1 MSQAT
6 GSTGGSTGGAGSGSM
21 LSGGMGIAG
30 QWMDTIEK
38 ASVMQNLN
46 RQYKL
51 QAGQVKLEATRQ
63 SNLARDQ
70 LLNDMSTSTA
80 MFASRGGMSGA
91 GGSGQALQDKQADY
105 TAEGIHQI
113 DYQSEAQQRTYNLQA
128 KLARSSKR
136 RLYTKQ
142 TFNTLASL
150 LPGGYGVA
158 AGVGADMTKTSNPY
172 MWSKAE

>member
-6 GSTGGSTGGAGSGSM
+6 GSTGGSTGEAGSGSM
-21 LSGGMGIAG
+21 LSFGKGMAF

-51 QAGQVKLEATRQ
+51 QSGQVKLEATRQ
-63 SNLARDQ
+63 SNQARDQ
-70 LLNDMSTSTA
+70 LLNDMSTATA

-91 GGSGQALQDKQADY
+91 GGSGTALQDKQADY

-136 RLYTKQ
+136 RLYIKQ
-142 TFNTLASL
+142 KFKTLSDF
-150 LPGGYGVA
+150 LPGGYGQA
-158 AGVGADMTKTSNPY
+158 AGVGADMTRTSSPY
-172 MWSKAE
+172 MWRSAE